1 MADIVFNIAKGRI
14 ASYVALPAAN
24 DALVVVLLEASGL
37 EADSALRD
45 YADLA
50 TLLAGANNEQ
60 TVMGRKTV
68 TATTVT
74 VDNTN
79 DRVDLDFADL
89 VWTAATGNPIGALV
103 VCYDPDTTGGTDSS
117 LVPLTKH
124 DLALTP
130 DGTDFTAV
138 LAAAGFARA
147 A

>member
-1 MADIVFNIAKGRI
+1 VADIVFNIAKGRI